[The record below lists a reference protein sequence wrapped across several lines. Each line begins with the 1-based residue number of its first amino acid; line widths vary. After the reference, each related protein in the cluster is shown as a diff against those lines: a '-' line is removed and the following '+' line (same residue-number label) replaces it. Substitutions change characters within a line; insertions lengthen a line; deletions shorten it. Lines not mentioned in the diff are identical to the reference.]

1 MSDGSKQGGLPIY
14 FPSAPPHHEI
24 FFDQE
29 NNPNNNNNN
38 NKPKKPQPSISTFSA
53 CSTKSEDEL
62 LDPASRP
69 TSFGID
75 SDRMSNLSSELSNI
89 LFELQAFNTERHPS
103 DTQGGNLYDCEV
115 VNAATL
121 PHRTTADTPG
131 PPDLSRS
138 VSTFKPGRAFAKT
151 EVQPPASSTSV
162 EPTHHRVRV
171 LRGRS
176 RADADPSDGLH
187 GNSDSIYSSL

>member
-1 MSDGSKQGGLPIY
+1 VY

-24 FFDQE
+24 FFDQDT
-29 NNPNNNNNN
+29 NG
-38 NKPKKPQPSISTFSA
+38 NKLKKPEPTTTTFSA
-53 CSTKSEDEL
+53 CSTKSEDE

-89 LFELQAFNTERHPS
+89 LYELQAFNTERHPS
-103 DTQGGNLYDCEV
+103 ETQGSLYDCDV

-121 PHRTTADTPG
+121 PHRTTADPG

-151 EVQPPASSTSV
+151 EVQPQPSDSI
-162 EPTHHRVRV
+162 EPHHRVRV